1 MITGE
6 IRFGGCLEGAVEKVR
21 SVPVRAERL
30 SADAEPYARWD
41 KGVLV
46 IGIPDAEC
54 ELGLHVN
61 DNGIL
66 CAEFEEDEDDGQT
79 E

>member
-6 IRFGGCLEGAVEKVR
+6 IRLGGQLDGVAQKIR

-41 KGVLV
+41 DGVLA

-54 ELGLHVN
+54 ELGLSVN

-66 CAEFEEDEDDGQT
+66 CADFEEDEDDGQT